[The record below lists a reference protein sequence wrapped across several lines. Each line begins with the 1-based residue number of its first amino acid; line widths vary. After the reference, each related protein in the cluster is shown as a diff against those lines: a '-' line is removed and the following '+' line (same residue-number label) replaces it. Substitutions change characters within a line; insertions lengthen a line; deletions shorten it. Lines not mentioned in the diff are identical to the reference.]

1 MRREVNRADEMAV
14 FVKVVDL
21 GGFAAAARVR
31 GLAPSA
37 VSRIV
42 SRLER
47 RLGVALLRRSTRRIA
62 LTPEGE
68 RFYRRSQAV
77 LADLDAAE
85 REASGG
91 ALPIGRVRISSSASY
106 IAHVLGP
113 LLPDLLH
120 RHPGLSIDIVQSDAL
135 SNLIAEDIDI
145 AVRAGPMPDSS
156 LVARSLGA
164 TRLILVATPWWA
176 EQYGREGAI
185 APNGLISFTY
195 ARAAD
200 TWLPVTGDES
210 ARVRINDGEGMR
222 QLVLS
227 SVAAARLDEFTVRD
241 DLAAGRLVRLDDD
254 RHPEALDSFHAVFVG
269 KSGVLPARVQVILD
283 YLSCKGRVC

>member
-91 ALPIGRVRISSSASY
+91 ALPIGRVR
-106 IAHVLGP
+106 
-113 LLPDLLH
+113 
-120 RHPGLSIDIVQSDAL
+120 
-135 SNLIAEDIDI
+135 
-145 AVRAGPMPDSS
+145 AGPP
-156 LVARSLGA
+156 
-164 TRLILVATPWWA
+164 
-176 EQYGREGAI
+176 
-185 APNGLISFTY
+185 
-195 ARAAD
+195 
-200 TWLPVTGDES
+200 
-210 ARVRINDGEGMR
+210 
-222 QLVLS
+222 
-227 SVAAARLDEFTVRD
+227 
-241 DLAAGRLVRLDDD
+241 
-254 RHPEALDSFHAVFVG
+254 
-269 KSGVLPARVQVILD
+269 PA
-283 YLSCKGRVC
+283 